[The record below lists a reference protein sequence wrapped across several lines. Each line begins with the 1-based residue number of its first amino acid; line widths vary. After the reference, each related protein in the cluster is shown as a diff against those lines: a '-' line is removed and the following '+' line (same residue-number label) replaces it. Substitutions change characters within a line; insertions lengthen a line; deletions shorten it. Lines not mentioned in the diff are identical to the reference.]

1 MRLFG
6 YVVAAAVA
14 VAAVGVSVDAFAQRN
29 RNQGGTVV
37 LNYQRVVAESA
48 LGRDMG
54 AKLAQI
60 RQQVAQEA
68 QALQPEGASL
78 EQERQRLAQASR
90 NMSPEQIRNSA
101 SLAPQVQQFSQRLQQ
116 FQARQQGLQGDFE
129 CSQAFALRD
138 FERLSSPV
146 VQSVM
151 ASRGAG
157 VVLDTGSIVHASPDL
172 DITNTVIQQLD
183 QNPATRTATV
193 ARHAVAECAP
203 QQAPAQ
209 Q

>member
-6 YVVAAAVA
+6 YVAAATLA
-14 VAAVGVSVDAFAQRN
+14 VAAMGVSADAFAQRN
-29 RNQGGTVV
+29 RGQSGTIVV
-37 LNYQRVVAESA
+37 LNYQRVLAESA

-54 AKLAQI
+54 AKLGQI

-90 NMSPEQIRNSA
+90 NMSPDQIRNS
-101 SLAPQVQQFSQRLQQ
+101 STLAPQFEQFSQRLQQ

-129 CSQAFALRD
+129 CSQAIALRD
-138 FERLSSPV
+138 FERLALPI

-151 ASRGAG
+151 ESRGAG
-157 VVLDTGSIVHASPDL
+157 VVLDTSGIVRSTPDL
-172 DITNTVIQQLD
+172 EITNTVIQQLD

-193 ARHAVAECAP
+193 ARHPVATCAP
-203 QQAPAQ
+203 QQAQ